1 MKNLAII
8 PARSGSKG
16 ILSKNIKIIAG
27 KPLIAWSIEN
37 ACASRH
43 VDRVIVSTD
52 SYEIANIAKEF
63 GAETPFLRPDILSDD
78 FATTESA
85 MIHAL
90 SWLKS
95 NEGYVPDNV
104 ILLQATS
111 PVRENGSIDK
121 AIEYFMSSGFDSLL
135 SVCEF
140 RHFLWEGKQNL
151 TALYDYESRPRR
163 QDIDPEKLKLK
174 ENGSIYITKTEL
186 LKETR
191 NRLCGKIGGFLMQE
205 RDSFEIDNPVDW
217 LVVETILKNMHG
229 SEIHRKNTK
238 LN

>member
-1 MKNLAII
+1 MKNLVII

-16 ILSKNIKIIAG
+16 IPGKNIKIIAG
-27 KPLIAWSIEN
+27 KPLIAWSIES
-37 ACASRH
+37 ACISRH

-52 SYEIANIAKEF
+52 SYQIANIAQEF
-63 GAETPFLRPDILSDD
+63 GAETPFLRPDSLSDD

-90 SWLKS
+90 SWLES

-104 ILLQATS
+104 VLLQPTS
-111 PVRENGSIDK
+111 PVRENCLIDQ
-121 AIEYFMSSGFDSLL
+121 AIEYFMLSGFDSLL

-140 RHFLWEGKQNL
+140 WHFIWEGKESL

-163 QDIDPEKLKLK
+163 QDIDREKIKLK

-186 LKETR
+186 LKETK
-191 NRLCGKIGGFLMQE
+191 NRLCGRIGSFLMQE
-205 RDSFEIDNPVDW
+205 HDSYEIDNPVDW
-217 LVVETILKNMHG
+217 LVVETILKNKYG
-229 SEIHRKNTK
+229 TK
-238 LN
+238 D